1 MLRICVQNL
10 KFEIRFC
17 LVVDVDELD
26 RAIIAQFRGVSQHAL
41 TAALHTVIIDF
52 ELSYSIN
59 NFYINFHCCCRQ
71 LNNMH

>member
-52 ELSYSIN
+52 ELS
-59 NFYINFHCCCRQ
+59 
-71 LNNMH
+71 